1 MAKIIPIKETFD
13 RENIKAAIFRLRK
26 LAKEMQLGN
35 FDWDEWKSYKDEGR
49 P

>member
-1 MAKIIPIKETFD
+1 VAKIIPIKETFD
-13 RENIKAAIFRLRK
+13 RDTIKAAIFRLRK
-26 LAKEMQLGN
+26 LAKEMQLGS